1 MTVFNER
8 EETHMRTI
16 ILVMLGAALL
26 LSGCKK
32 DNKETANAGDAMD
45 GYNGKGG
52 KDGNGSGDADG
63 AGNGKN
69 AGAGKEFATG
79 DMRDL
84 LLTLE
89 RVHFSMDGAT
99 LTEESKVALSEAA
112 VKLQANPSVSLHVDG
127 HTDNRG
133 TDEYNMSLG
142 DRRAR
147 VVVKYLTD
155 SGVEAARLN
164 VVSFGE
170 EMPLEEGSGDVA
182 LAKNRRVD
190 FRLMKG
196 DIQLVL
202 EEGTLVDDAGA
213 PIQ

>member
-1 MTVFNER
+1 MKFL
-8 EETHMRTI
+8 
-16 ILVMLGAALL
+16 ILIMLGAAMMLP
-26 LSGCKK
+26 GCKK
-32 DNKETANAGDAMD
+32 DGKEAANATDAMD
-45 GYNGKGG
+45 GYNGKGKG
-52 KDGNGSGDADG
+52 ENGNGADDDAARRKK
-63 AGNGKN
+63 AGE
-69 AGAGKEFATG
+69 GKEFATG

-84 LLTLE
+84 LLTLK

-112 VKLQANPSVSLHVDG
+112 VKLQANSSVSLHVDG

-147 VVVKYLTD
+147 VVVKYLTE
-155 SGVEAARLN
+155 SGVEESRLN

-170 EMPLEEGSGDVA
+170 ENPIDDSNSDLA

-202 EEGTLVDDAGA
+202 EEGDLVDDAGN